1 MTQATNDLVGRYAE
15 MKDEIT
21 QIRATA
27 TSADHTVTV
36 MAGPGGSVLD
46 VKLSEQALRAG
57 SPQALAS
64 SIMSAI
70 RLAVADAA
78 RQQAA
83 VVQKYVG
90 DRLDIVDRVM
100 ATQKEILGDKIEAG
114 EAEQE
119 RLATQPQHSQ
129 PVEGSIMQRGAY
141 QPPAPP
147 AQRPPA
153 AAAPASPYGGQQPAR
168 PYGTRPTAP
177 PPSRRPAPRPVEE
190 DEDDGFQGFPG
201 FGNRTKP

>member
-27 TSADHTVTV
+27 NSADRTVTV
-36 MAGPGGSVLD
+36 VAGPGGSVLD

-57 SPQALAS
+57 SPQALAG

-119 RLATQPQHSQ
+119 RLAAQRYSQ
-129 PVEGSIMQRGAY
+129 PAEGSIMQRGAY
-141 QPPAPP
+141 QPPAP
-147 AQRPPA
+147 QPPA
-153 AAAPASPYGGQQPAR
+153 AAPAGPYGGQQPAR
-168 PYGTRPTAP
+168 PYGPSSTAP
-177 PPSRRPAPRPVEE
+177 PPSRRPAPRPVE
-190 DEDDGFQGFPG
+190 DDDDGFQGFQG
-201 FGNRTKP
+201 FGNRTRP